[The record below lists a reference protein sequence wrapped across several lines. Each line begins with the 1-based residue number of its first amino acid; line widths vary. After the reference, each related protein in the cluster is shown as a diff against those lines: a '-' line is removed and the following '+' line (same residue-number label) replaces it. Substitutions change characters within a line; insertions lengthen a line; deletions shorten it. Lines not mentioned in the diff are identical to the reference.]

1 MNNDIRKVS
10 SIKNKSVV
18 RSDQIPINAGNMPPK
33 QIINC
38 SNWNEFHKELI
49 KTRRV
54 RKSVTRI
61 YRGQANPNWPLW
73 SKWQRSLER
82 MTGKIPPTASS
93 LFSGGKEA
101 HDTYRDSYLEL
112 FKDRVSRTEI
122 NSPEPPTKD
131 DWWGVARHHG
141 LITPLLDWTFK
152 PYVAAYFALIAAHE
166 IHNPNF
172 REGIEP
178 RALNVG
184 NGIVAI
190 WELALD
196 VRILD
201 SPYFHIINSRWLN
214 RWSYRLR
221 AQSGVPIRF
230 EHDEYLD
237 LGSWLKSI
245 GQISQLRVLTIPEKD
260 VPDAILDL
268 RDMGISD
275 FTMFPDIDG
284 AARESNV
291 THRLEFLRWYPE
303 RGDNDV

>member
-1 MNNDIRKVS
+1 MQAID
-10 SIKNKSVV
+10 NKSASH
-18 RSDQIPINAGNMPPK
+18 SDQTPVNVENMPPE
-33 QIINC
+33 QVVVC
-38 SNWNEFHKELI
+38 SNWNEFHRELT
-49 KTRRV
+49 KTRRA
-54 RKSVTRI
+54 RKSQTRV
-61 YRGQANPNWPLW
+61 YRGQTNPRWPIW

-82 MTGKIPPTASS
+82 MTGKIPPTASG
-93 LFSGGKEA
+93 LFSGGKPA
-101 HDTYRDSYLEL
+101 HDAYRDSYLEL

-122 NSPEPPTKD
+122 NSPEPPTED

-141 LITPLLDWTFK
+141 LITPILDWTYN
-152 PYVAAYFALIAAHE
+152 PYVAAYFALMGAHE

-184 NGIVAI
+184 DGIVAI
-190 WELALD
+190 WELTLGD
-196 VRILD
+196 RICD
-201 SPYFHIINSRWLN
+201 KSHFYIINSRWLN
-214 RWSYRLR
+214 RWSHRLR
-221 AQSGVPIRF
+221 AQSGALVRF

-245 GQISQLRVLTIPEKD
+245 GKISQLRVLTIPEKE

-275 FTMFPDIDG
+275 FTMFPDLDG
-284 AARESNV
+284 AAREANV

-303 RGDNDV
+303 RGDTDG